1 MSELTSTGDGQVRG
15 VAVCACSECR
25 GAWILCGVGETW
37 IICEPN
43 AECSRVWRCVLV
55 LSVQGVLSVQ
65 VSPRLCCS
73 WGLPG
78 RRRGSPR
85 WGGGRRT
92 RRGGAGA
99 EGAGRGP
106 SGQTR
111 SCCGPGG
118 PLAGH
123 SGKRGRAHRRG
134 RREAA
139 EAGALNLH
147 VVPSVCLL
155 T

>member
-1 MSELTSTGDGQVRG
+1 MSELTSTSGRQVHG
-15 VAVCACSECR
+15 FAVCACSECR

-37 IICEPN
+37 IVCEPK

-65 VSPRLCCS
+65 VSPRLGCS

-78 RRRGSPR
+78 RRRRSPR

-99 EGAGRGP
+99 EGRGWGGVGGP
-106 SGQTR
+106 R
-111 SCCGPGG
+111 ARLAHAVGPGAHLRG
-118 PLAGH
+118 ILESGAAPTAGAAW
-123 SGKRGRAHRRG
+123 KRR
-134 RREAA
+134 RRER
-139 EAGALNLH
+139 
-147 VVPSVCLL
+147 
-155 T
+155 